1 MLRIPP
7 DVQAIE
13 DEIVMRDYRK
23 FYIDGQWVEPAQART
38 LDVVNPA
45 TEQVTGT
52 ISLGSAADVDRA
64 VAAARRA
71 FETFSQTTREERMAL
86 LGRIIEVYKTRLADL
101 AKAISEEMGAPLA
114 KVAAPLQAPSGLGH
128 FMVALGVLKDF
139 EFEKMQGTTG
149 VVREP
154 VGVCGLITPWNW
166 PANQIACKV
175 APALATGCTMV
186 LKPSELAP
194 LSAHVIAEI
203 LHEAGVPKGVFN
215 LVDGDGPTVGA
226 AISSH
231 PGVDMVSFTGSTRAG
246 ILVDK
251 AAADTVKKVALE
263 LGGKSPNVIL
273 EGAPLPDAVGHGVLV
288 MMNNTGQSCNAPSR
302 MLVPRKLLAEV
313 EAIAAAVASQVVVG
327 DPGDPKSDM
336 GPQANQNQ
344 WRRAQGL
351 IQKGIEEGAKVVC
364 GGPGRPDGIT
374 RGFYTR
380 PTIFSNVRND
390 MTIARE
396 EIFGPV
402 LCILP
407 YDTIDEAIRI
417 ANDTPY
423 GLSAY
428 VFGPTPEAARKVG
441 ARIRAGNVHIN
452 GASLDVCGSFGGYKQ
467 SGLGREWGAFG
478 FEEFLETKSVFG
490 AGGAAKAGLVELPA

>member
-1 MLRIPP
+1 
-7 DVQAIE
+7 
-13 DEIVMRDYRK
+13 MRDYRK
-23 FYIDGQWVEPAQART
+23 FYIDGQWVEPTQAKS

-45 TEQVTGT
+45 TEAAVGT
-52 ISLGSAADVDRA
+52 ISLGSAADVDKA

-71 FETFSQTTREERMAL
+71 FETYSQTTREERMAL
-86 LGRIIEVYKTRLADL
+86 LGKVIEVYKRRLPDL
-101 AKAISEEMGAPLA
+101 AQAISEEMGAPLKSIA
-114 KVAAPLQAPSGLGH
+114 LPLQAPSGLGH

-139 EFEKMQGTTG
+139 EFEKLQGTTG
-149 VVREP
+149 IVREP
-154 VGVCGLITPWNW
+154 VGVCGMITPWNW

-194 LSAHVIAEI
+194 FSAHIIAEI
-203 LHEAGVPKGVFN
+203 LHEAGVPRGVFN

-273 EGAPLPDAVGHGVLV
+273 DGAPLEAAVGHGVMV

-302 MLVPRKLLAEV
+302 MLVPRKHLAAV
-313 EAIAAAVASQVVVG
+313 EAIAQAVAAQVVVG
-327 DPGDPKSDM
+327 DPADPKTGM

-351 IQKGIEEGAKVVC
+351 IEKGIAEGAKVVI
-364 GGPGRPDGIT
+364 GGPGRPDGLAK
-374 RGFYTR
+374 GFYTR
-380 PTIFSNVRND
+380 PTVFSDVRND

-396 EIFGPV
+396 EVFGPV

-407 YDTIDEAIRI
+407 YDTLDEAIRI

-428 VFGPTPEAARKVG
+428 VFGPDVASARKVG
-441 ARIRAGNVHIN
+441 SRIRAGNVHIN

-490 AGGAAKAGLVELPA
+490 AGGEVKPGLVDIPA

>member
-1 MLRIPP
+1 
-7 DVQAIE
+7 
-13 DEIVMRDYRK
+13 MRDYRR
-23 FYIDGQWVEPAQART
+23 FYIDGQWVEPTQAKT
-38 LDVVNPA
+38 LDVINPA
-45 TEQVTGT
+45 TEQAVGT
-52 ISLGSAADVDRA
+52 ISLGSAADVDKA

-71 FETFSQTTREERMAL
+71 FETYSQTNREERMAL
-86 LGRIIEVYKTRLADL
+86 LGKIIEVYKTRLADL
-101 AKAISEEMGAPLA
+101 AQAISEEMGAPM
-114 KVAAPLQAPSGLGH
+114 KTVALPLQAPSGLGH

-139 EFEKMQGTTG
+139 EFEKLQGTTG
-149 VVREP
+149 IVREP

-175 APALATGCTMV
+175 APALAAGCTMV

-194 LSAHVIAEI
+194 FSAHIIAEI

-215 LVDGDGPTVGA
+215 LVDGDGPAVGA

-231 PGVDMVSFTGSTRAG
+231 PGIDMVSFTGSTRAG

-263 LGGKSPNVIL
+263 LGGKSPNIIL
-273 EGAPLPDAVGHGVLV
+273 DGAPLEAAVGHGVMV

-302 MLVPRKLLAEV
+302 MLVPRKRLAEV
-313 EAIAAAVASQVVVG
+313 EAIAKAVAAQVVVG
-327 DPGDPKSDM
+327 DPADPKTAM

-351 IQKGIEEGAKVVC
+351 IEKGIQEGAKVVV
-364 GGPGRPDGIT
+364 GGPGRPDGLT
-374 RGFYTR
+374 RGYYTK
-380 PTIFSNVRND
+380 PTIFSDVRND

-407 YDTIDEAIRI
+407 YDTVDDAIRI

-428 VFGPTPEAARKVG
+428 VFGPDAAVARKVG
-441 ARIRAGNVHIN
+441 SRIRAGNVHIN

-490 AGGAAKAGLVELPA
+490 AGGEVKSGLVEMPA

>member
-1 MLRIPP
+1 
-7 DVQAIE
+7 
-13 DEIVMRDYRK
+13 MRDYRR
-23 FYIDGQWVEPAQART
+23 FYIDGQWVDPAQPHT

-45 TEQVTGT
+45 TEGVAGV
-52 ISLGSAADVDRA
+52 ISLGTRADVDRA
-64 VAAARRA
+64 VAAAQRA
-71 FETFSQTTREERMAL
+71 FGSFSQTSREERMAL
-86 LGRIIEVYKTRLADL
+86 LGRVVEVYKSRMADM
-101 AKAISEEMGAPLA
+101 ASAISEEMGAPMATIAL
-114 KVAAPLQAPSGLGH
+114 PLQAPAGLGH

-175 APALATGCTMV
+175 APALACGCTMV
-186 LKPSELAP
+186 LKPSEIAP
-194 LSAHVIAEI
+194 LSGHVMAEI
-203 LHEAGVPKGVFN
+203 LHEAGVPAGVFN

-226 AISSH
+226 ALSSH

-251 AAADTVKKVALE
+251 AAADTVKKVSLE
-263 LGGKSPNVIL
+263 LGGKSPNIIL
-273 EGAPLPDAVGHGVLV
+273 EGAPLEQAVGHGVLV

-302 MLVPRKLLAEV
+302 MLVPRRHLATV
-313 EAIAAAVASQVVVG
+313 EAIAAAVAATVVTG
-327 DPGDPKSDM
+327 DPADEKTGM
-336 GPQANQNQ
+336 GPQASEAQ
-344 WRRAQGL
+344 WRKVQGL
-351 IQKGIEEGAKVVC
+351 IEQGIKEGAKLVC
-364 GGPGRPDGIT
+364 GGRGRPEGLT
-374 RGFYTR
+374 RGYYTK
-380 PTIFSNVRND
+380 PTVFSNVTND
-390 MTIARE
+390 MVIARE

-407 YDTIDEAIRI
+407 YDTEEEAIRI

-423 GLSAY
+423 GLSSY
-428 VFGPTPEAARKVG
+428 VFGDTHEHAMRVG
-441 ARIRAGNVHIN
+441 RRLRAGNVHIN

-467 SGLGREWGAFG
+467 SGLGREWGHFG

-490 AGGAAKAGLVELPA
+490 ADASAKAGGALF